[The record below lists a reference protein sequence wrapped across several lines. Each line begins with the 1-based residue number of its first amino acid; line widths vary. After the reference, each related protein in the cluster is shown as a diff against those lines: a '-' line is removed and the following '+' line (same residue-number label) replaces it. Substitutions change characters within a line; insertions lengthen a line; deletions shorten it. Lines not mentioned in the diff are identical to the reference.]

1 MSTTIDSSGDPSA
14 AGRGLQ
20 PPAESEK
27 PPAPGSTRTPSL
39 SKEETARLGDEIYE
53 RDVRPRVEEAHRGD
67 YVSIDVDS
75 GGWAMAGDIRAAAA
89 SLRAEHPQAV
99 NVWTVRVGYRAI
111 QHFGGRPLHP
121 TDAERRSIL
130 DELTAEAQRLGLD
143 Y

>member
-14 AGRGLQ
+14 AVSGPP
-20 PPAESEK
+20 PPAESES
-27 PPAPGSTRTPSL
+27 PAAGSTQAPRL

-53 RDVRPRVEEAHRGD
+53 RDVRPQVEEAHRGD

-75 GGWAMAGDIRAAAA
+75 GAWAMADDIRAAAA

-111 QHFGGRPLHP
+111 QHFGGRPLRP